1 MENKKKLF
9 IISDLNLWYGNSAG
23 VIRMNNYVK
32 SILFYSDSI
41 EIYLLSMQNFIKSKN
56 FIQVEKF
63 IYTNPKN
70 ESNSVINGIKKII
83 LNVLFAVKLFFF
95 LISTDKRASVI
106 IYPSYNISFTL
117 SVFCI
122 LKILNFQNI
131 YYEVNEIRKYSVEA
145 HSISFKNKLLNKLL
159 SIKFNIYELSW
170 KYVKGLICISKNI
183 SEYAGK
189 YNQNR
194 IIIPVLTHI
203 TEIHV
208 VEKKHQPFEI
218 FFSGYISIHKE
229 NFMEFL
235 LSLKK
240 LAEHRNDWIFEYCG
254 PVDFKD
260 KVIIDKF
267 IMENHLGKK
276 MIYLGNLSH
285 DKVIEIQK
293 NASLLV
299 LPRKNTFQN
308 YYGFPTKVAEYAN
321 SGTPIMLTRT
331 GVLEDFFIDNVNC
344 FMPNG
349 YTSDAFVEKLLYIM
363 NLSKEELNNI
373 AYNAYQTAIKYFN
386 IENYSKI
393 LTKFLGLE

>member
-1 MENKKKLF
+1 MNKKNLY
-9 IISDLNLWYGNSAG
+9 IISDLNLWYGNTAG
-23 VIRMNNYVK
+23 VIRINNYSK
-32 SILFYSDSI
+32 SIVNNRNDIDIYLISMMNFIKNQNFNEMDKNIYSNPLNESFAQKFGLKKVLENIIFSVKLFK
-41 EIYLLSMQNFIKSKN
+41 YLLSKQKN
-56 FIQVEKF
+56 V
-63 IYTNPKN
+63 
-70 ESNSVINGIKKII
+70 S
-83 LNVLFAVKLFFF
+83 LL
-95 LISTDKRASVI
+95 
-106 IYPSYNISFTL
+106 IYPSFNISFTL
-117 SVFCI
+117 SVFLV
-122 LKILNFQNI
+122 LKLLNFKNI
-131 YYEVNEIRKYSVEA
+131 YYEVNEVRKYSVENNA
-145 HSISFKNKLLNKLL
+145 TSIKNKIINKFLMV
-159 SIKFNIYELSW
+159 KFCIYEFTW
-170 KYVKGLICISKNI
+170 NYVKGLICISKNI

-240 LAEHRNDWIFEYCG
+240 LAEHRNDWIFKYCG
-254 PVDFKD
+254 PIDFKD
-260 KVIIDKF
+260 KVLIDRF
-267 IMENHLGKK
+267 IRDNHLDDKI
-276 MIYLGNLSH
+276 IYLGNLSH
-285 DKVIEIQK
+285 DKVVEIQK

-299 LPRKNTFQN
+299 LPRKNTYQN
-308 YYGFPTKVAEYAN
+308 YYGFPTKVAEYAI

-331 GVLEDFFIDNVNC
+331 GVLEDFFIDDANC